1 MIDKSFI
8 EGLAALVSKSE
19 APKMI
24 NITDDMAIGSVNGET
39 RTYNLPPPRRNHL
52 AEDLE
57 TIFAF
62 AMQNPCSSVW
72 YNCDGVVVLAHDED
86 RRDRMTMPLYF
97 SPQLKMLQLWEEKG
111 QAGYQLKQRE
121 AILLLRTVFKNCL
134 RNHDTLIASMRA
146 MKSSIGGS
154 GESKI
159 EQGKRSIDKR
169 LEHQWTG
176 ADGIPECITLNVPVF
191 DSRFHFEADIE
202 VAIDANAENETF
214 TFIPIPGSIVLAI
227 EEAEHKIGEHLRT
240 LLIDKQ
246 MIYYGSPNY

>member
-1 MIDKSFI
+1 MIDKSFL

-19 APKMI
+19 TPKLLNM
-24 NITDDMAIGSVNGET
+24 TDDTAVISVNGET
-39 RTYNLPPPRRNHL
+39 KFIDLPPPRRNHL

-62 AMQNPCSSVW
+62 AMQNLNSSVW
-72 YNCDGVVVLAHDED
+72 YNADSVIVLTHDED
-86 RRDRMTMPLYF
+86 RLDRMTMTLEL
-97 SPQLKMLQLWEEKG
+97 SQQLEMLRAWEDKG
-111 QAGYQLKQRE
+111 QSGHQLKQRE
-121 AILLLRTVFKNCL
+121 AILLLRTMFKNCL
-134 RNHDTLIASMRA
+134 RKHDTLIASMRA

-191 DSRFHFEADIE
+191 RSCFHFEASIE

-214 TFIPIPGSIVLAI
+214 TFIPIPGSIISAI
-227 EEAEHKIGEHLRT
+227 EDAESKIGQHLRT
-240 LLIDKQ
+240 LLIDKPT
-246 MIYYGSPNY
+246 IYYGSP